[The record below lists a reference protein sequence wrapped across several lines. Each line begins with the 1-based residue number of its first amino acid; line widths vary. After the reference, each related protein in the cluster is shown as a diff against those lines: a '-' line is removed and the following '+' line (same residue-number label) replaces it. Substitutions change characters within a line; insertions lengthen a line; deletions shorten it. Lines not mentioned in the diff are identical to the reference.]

1 MARKNDAAPV
11 IIKRKKVVAG
21 GGHHGGAWKV
31 AYADFV
37 TAMMAFFLMMW
48 LLGATTESQR
58 RGLADYFAP
67 SIPVYRVSGGG
78 DGAFGGN
85 DIASRQTIVHSSD
98 ENAVTLAE
106 ENDRAQAETESLT
119 EAEQSLLGRGGES
132 ALMTEAL
139 RHIVTRLSDEGL
151 IIEIFDL
158 PDRPLF
164 APGTADPMPVLPVI
178 AELVAQAAKMVV
190 NPVAIEGHSRAFSI
204 VHANEPAWTLS
215 QSRADALRG
224 LLDDSGL
231 EPARIHRI
239 TGHADRQLSDPNP
252 MSSRNNRL
260 EIILLRQFRE
270 GGRTQTSAR

>member
-1 MARKNDAAPV
+1 MKGDAMARSNDAAPV
-11 IIKRKKVVAG
+11 IIKRKKIVAG

-67 SIPVYRVSGGG
+67 TVPVYRVSGGG

-85 DIASRQTIVHSSD
+85 DIASRETVVHSSD
-98 ENAVTLAE
+98 ENAVTLAQ
-106 ENDRAQAETESLT
+106 DSDAAQAEAESLA
-119 EAEQSLLGRGGES
+119 EAQQALLGRGAES

-151 IIEIFDL
+151 VIEIFDL
-158 PDRPLF
+158 PDQPLF
-164 APGTADPMPVLPVI
+164 VPGTSDPMPVLALL
-178 AELVAQAAKMVV
+178 AEVLTQASGMVV
-190 NPVAIEGHSRAFSI
+190 NALAIEGHSRAFPV

-215 QSRADALRG
+215 QSRAATLRG
-224 LLDDSGL
+224 LMTDSGL
-231 EPARIHRI
+231 EPTRVQRLTA
-239 TGHADRQLSDPNP
+239 HADRRPTDANP

-260 EIILLRQFRE
+260 EVILLRRF
-270 GGRTQTSAR
+270 GD